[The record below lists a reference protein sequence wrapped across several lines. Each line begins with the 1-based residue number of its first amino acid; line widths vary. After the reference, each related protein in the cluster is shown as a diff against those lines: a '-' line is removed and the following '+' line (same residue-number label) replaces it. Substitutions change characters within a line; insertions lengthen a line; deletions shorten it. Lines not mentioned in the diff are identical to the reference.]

1 MNIRTTCAFLLASLP
16 LHAAEQGS
24 EAPPAWEAPSS
35 FSFVVDTP
43 DAALQD
49 EVLAGLHD
57 LVCYWDEEAYRH
69 FSEVLRYDRACAMA
83 HWGLAM
89 STLQDPSRKAERDAS
104 LAALGILEEQGRLLP
119 REKGYASVLAALLR
133 GSATEATASA
143 KMLAERFRGD
153 PMARLFHILLVRDGY
168 DDLGLPRSGQ
178 TEAIQAA
185 DALLKEHPD
194 KHAFCFIRALLEE
207 TAPQASEAALG
218 AARKAVELAP
228 GHPVSHHLLGH
239 LLFRNGRLEEAQ
251 AEFLRAAEL
260 FKARDEQYA
269 SGGKNGRT
277 YDRSDGYL
285 RSMLYLATTM
295 WCRHRDADADAI
307 MRKLLQQPYAD
318 RHSAAPGSAIRRWEI
333 RTLPLRLMIAAH
345 RPYDKEKLAEWDKLA
360 GSGRAAANPLPA
372 DTFYGLLKAYAVA
385 AGQGRA
391 NDVSRAQNSLLM
403 ASRLQQQFTQPSTGN
418 RAREDGEISL
428 FTRALTTAHVAAME
442 ARSAT
447 SGQAETAW
455 NQYAD
460 DARRAATL
468 LLPPAMPSRSAAAP
482 EKETPAAQPGAP
494 SAAPASGE
502 PRKARAVKKA
512 SKPASRKTCK
522 GKKWHKCLFFAAFH
536 LARID
541 IRHFFIII
549 SYW

>member
-1 MNIRTTCAFLLASLP
+1 MNIRTACAFLFASLP
-16 LHAAEQGS
+16 LHAAEQGT

-153 PMARLFHILLVRDGY
+153 PLARLFHILLVRDGY

-185 DALLKEHPD
+185 DALLKEHPG

-269 SGGKNGRT
+269 SGGKNERT
-277 YDRSDGYL
+277 YDRSDDYL

-345 RPYDKEKLAEWDKLA
+345 RPYDKAKLVEWDKLA

-385 AGQGRA
+385 TGQGRA
-391 NDVSRAQNSLLM
+391 NDTSRAQNSLLM

-442 ARSAT
+442 ARAAT

-455 NQYAD
+455 DQYAD

-482 EKETPAAQPGAP
+482 EKEVPSAQPGAP
-494 SAAPASGE
+494 SAAPSSGE

-512 SKPASRKTCK
+512 SKPASRKTRK
-522 GKKWHKCLFFAAFH
+522 GKKVA
-536 LARID
+536 
-541 IRHFFIII
+541 
-549 SYW
+549 